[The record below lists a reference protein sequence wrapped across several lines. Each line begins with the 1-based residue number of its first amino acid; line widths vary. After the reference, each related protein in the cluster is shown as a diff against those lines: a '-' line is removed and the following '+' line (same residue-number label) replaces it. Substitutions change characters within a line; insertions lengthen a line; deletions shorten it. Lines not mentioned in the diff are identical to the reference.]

1 MPRFFFVT
9 STVNPPMPCIWFEL
23 TQEPQLI
30 SARCEESAATATK
43 DGVCA
48 LASYWSLQT
57 DIAASKTA
65 IQRE

>member
-1 MPRFFFVT
+1 
-9 STVNPPMPCIWFEL
+9 MPCIWFEL
-23 TQEPQLI
+23 TQAPELI
-30 SARCEESAATATK
+30 SARCEELAATATK

-65 IQRE
+65 IQKE